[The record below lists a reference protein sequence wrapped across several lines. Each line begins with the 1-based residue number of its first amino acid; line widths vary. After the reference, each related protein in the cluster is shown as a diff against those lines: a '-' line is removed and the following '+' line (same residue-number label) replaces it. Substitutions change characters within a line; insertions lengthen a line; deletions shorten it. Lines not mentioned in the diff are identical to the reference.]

1 MSTRVF
7 IDDTAEYAV
16 LRCHRITDTTHINV
30 IITCYDNSLGEIII
44 DGGTFSEGRTSVTGG
59 YNGYIDVIGQDFT
72 LTFTKPANISGLGN
86 WDNLYWTS
94 LFKGFES
101 LQSAQIINASEMEK
115 FVNVKI
121 LNIHKFKTEKPFNLN
136 NLPKLENINFHYD
149 VDFKYGYRVHLPNLK
164 HAFLQNCARLIMDYQ
179 NCPNLTKIEQ
189 ITGLYPHQ
197 DVSNFNCADT
207 LEMFTNSNAAVGS
220 SLHGDISHFS
230 TFSKLKALSLGN
242 SYVYGDITTLPSQIT
257 KFSAEYS
264 FDLDFSNVNGDKIL
278 DSISVWDTRGIH
290 LTTSEIDNLLI
301 SISKSTLTADSEI
314 YLKGNRSSAS
324 DDAVATI
331 NAVTE
336 HLNIQTI

>member
-1 MSTRVF
+1 MNTKVF
-7 IDDTAEYAV
+7 IDNTDEYAV
-16 LRCHRITDTTHINV
+16 LKCRRITDTTHIKV

-44 DGGTFSEGRTSVTGG
+44 DGGTFSDERTSVNGG
-59 YNGYIDVIGQDFT
+59 YDGYIDVTGQDFT
-72 LTFTKPANISGLGN
+72 LTFTKPENISGLGN
-86 WDNLYWTS
+86 WGNLYWTA
-94 LFKGFES
+94 LFKEYNVV
-101 LQSAQIINASEMEK
+101 QAAQIVNASEIEK
-115 FVNVKI
+115 FINVKI
-121 LNIHKFKTEKPFNLN
+121 LNIQRFETEKPFNLN
-136 NLPKLENINFHYD
+136 NLPKLENINFHNR
-149 VDFKYGYRVHLPNLK
+149 DFKYGYRVHLPNLK
-164 HAFLQNCARLIMDYQ
+164 HAYIQNCSRLIMDYQ
-179 NCPNLTKIEQ
+179 DCPNLTQIEKV
-189 ITGLYPHQ
+189 TGLYPHQ
-197 DVSNFNCADT
+197 DISNFNCADT
-207 LEMFTNSNAAVGS
+207 LEMFTNSNSAVGS
-220 SLHGDISHFS
+220 SLYGDISHFS

-278 DSISVWDTRGIH
+278 DSISVWDTRGIR